1 MLKPI
6 HLTDSI
12 TVSPQ
17 ILPSDVAQL
26 AKMGFKSIINNR
38 PDGEENDQPLNS
50 EIENVAKE
58 LGLEYFYQP
67 VISGNIAPEQAN
79 QFGDLFE
86 KATKPIF
93 AFCRTG
99 TRCSALWSM
108 GTNELESYENRILK
122 ATELGFNLNWVSKHN
137 HIDQ

>member
-1 MLKPI
+1 MLTPI

-26 AKMGFKSIINNR
+26 AEMGFKSIINNR
-38 PDGEENDQPLNS
+38 PDGEEKGQPLNS
-50 EIENVAKE
+50 EIEKVANE
-58 LGLEYFYQP
+58 LGLEYFYLP
-67 VISGNIAPEQAN
+67 VISGNIPQVQGK

-108 GTNELESYENRILK
+108 GTNELESYNNRISR
-122 ATELGFNLNWVSKHN
+122 ATELGFNLSWVCKP
-137 HIDQ
+137 D